1 MLQLFYSSAK
11 LLHFA
16 ANLLCRSVG
25 VVLVST
31 LQVMVIQV
39 VQAIVV
45 SREKLAMLTILL
57 VVILMVLLVL
67 LLVIV
72 PSCRVL
78 VRWMRCSELSTP
90 EPEPG

>member
-39 VQAIVV
+39 VQI
-45 SREKLAMLTILL
+45 
-57 VVILMVLLVL
+57 
-67 LLVIV
+67 
-72 PSCRVL
+72 
-78 VRWMRCSELSTP
+78 CSKQGEAGNAHNTT
-90 EPEPG
+90 GCN